1 MLRLNGKKIL
11 FCQILYH
18 KETYRNLKFPSSC
31 PHNALSFILLSR
43 KKKRKEEEKAGESLQ
58 YSGILSPGYSQSLP
72 SLSCVYIL
80 RPRFPPCSGRG
91 FPVLC
96 GRGQRGG
103 TGCPP
108 APGIASRFVLPRIT
122 GSPAETHPSGGG
134 TQGGEL
140 ATGCWKASQHRR
152 TPWLLGDVAGWLA
165 GSSI

>member
-1 MLRLNGKKIL
+1 MVRRSYFVKYSTTKKRTEISNFLPPVPITL
-11 FCQILYH
+11 FH
-18 KETYRNLKFPSSC
+18 
-31 PHNALSFILLSR
+31 SFFFQE

>member
-1 MLRLNGKKIL
+1 MVRRSYFVKYSTTKKRTEISNFLPPVPITL
-11 FCQILYH
+11 FH
-18 KETYRNLKFPSSC
+18 
-31 PHNALSFILLSR
+31 SFFFQE
-43 KKKRKEEEKAGESLQ
+43 KKKRKEEKAGESLQ